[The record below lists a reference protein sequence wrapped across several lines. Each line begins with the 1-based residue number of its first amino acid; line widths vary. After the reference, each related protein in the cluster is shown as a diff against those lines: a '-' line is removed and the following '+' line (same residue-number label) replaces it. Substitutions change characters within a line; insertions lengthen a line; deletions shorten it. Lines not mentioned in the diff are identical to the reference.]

1 MEHLMQIWTI
11 FKTEIVPVLIAA
23 STAILPIIYT
33 ILKAKLTG
41 IKLENETLAQTI
53 GENSK
58 TLRENAKMRDELD
71 GISEKNKQL
80 QTEIK
85 TIAEMIYTVFSNS
98 NLSADKKSKLADLY
112 ALVVN
117 EDTEKIIDDLRKEVS
132 VWQEAYKQM
141 EESVNEKNNEVEE
154 EILTKST
161 MVRS

>member
-23 STAILPIIYT
+23 STAILPVIYT

-58 TLRENAKMRDELD
+58 TLRENAKMRDELE

-85 TIAEMIYTVFSNS
+85 TIAEMIYTIFSNS

-112 ALVVN
+112 SLVVN

-132 VWQEAYKQM
+132 VWQEAYKKI
-141 EESVNEKNNEVEE
+141 EESMNEKNNEVEE

>member
-58 TLRENAKMRDELD
+58 TLRENTKMRDELD

-132 VWQEAYKQM
+132 VWQEAYKQI
-141 EESVNEKNNEVEE
+141 EESMNEKNEEVEE

>member
-23 STAILPIIYT
+23 STAILPVIYT

-132 VWQEAYKQM
+132 VWQEAYKKIEDMDIIINLEM
-141 EESVNEKNNEVEE
+141 E
-154 EILTKST
+154 
-161 MVRS
+161 

>member
-58 TLRENAKMRDELD
+58 TLRENVKMRDELE

-85 TIAEMIYTVFSNS
+85 TIAEMIYTIFSNS

-112 ALVVN
+112 SLVVN

-132 VWQEAYKQM
+132 VWQEAYKQI
-141 EESVNEKNNEVEE
+141 EESMNEKNNEVEE

>member
-58 TLRENAKMRDELD
+58 TLRENTKMRDELD

-132 VWQEAYKQM
+132 VWQEAYKKI
-141 EESVNEKNNEVEE
+141 EESMNEKNNEVEE
-154 EILTKST
+154 EILTKPT

>member
-58 TLRENAKMRDELD
+58 TLRENTKMRDELD

-112 ALVVN
+112 SLVVN

-132 VWQEAYKQM
+132 VWQEAYKKI
-141 EESVNEKNNEVEE
+141 EESMNEKNDEVEE

>member
-41 IKLENETLAQTI
+41 IKLENETLAETI

-58 TLRENAKMRDELD
+58 TLRENAKMRDELE
-71 GISEKNKQL
+71 GITEKNKQL

-85 TIAEMIYTVFSNS
+85 TIAEMIYTIFSNS

-132 VWQEAYKQM
+132 VWQEAYKQI
-141 EESVNEKNNEVEE
+141 EESMNEKNNEVEE

>member
-11 FKTEIVPVLIAA
+11 FKTEIVPALIAA

-41 IKLENETLAQTI
+41 IKLENETLAETI

-58 TLRENAKMRDELD
+58 TLRENAKMRDELE

-112 ALVVN
+112 SLVVN

-132 VWQEAYKQM
+132 VWQEAYKKI
-141 EESVNEKNNEVEE
+141 EESMNEKNDEVEE

>member
-85 TIAEMIYTVFSNS
+85 TIAEMIYTIFSNS

-117 EDTEKIIDDLRKEVS
+117 EDTQKIIDDLRKEVS
-132 VWQEAYKQM
+132 VWQEAYKQI

>member
-11 FKTEIVPVLIAA
+11 FKTEVVPVLIAA

-85 TIAEMIYTVFSNS
+85 TIAEMIYTIFSNS

-112 ALVVN
+112 SLVVN

-132 VWQEAYKQM
+132 VWQEAYKQI
-141 EESVNEKNNEVEE
+141 EESMNEKNNEVEE

>member
-41 IKLENETLAQTI
+41 IKLENETLAETI

-58 TLRENAKMRDELD
+58 TLRENAKMRDELE

-112 ALVVN
+112 SLVVN

-141 EESVNEKNNEVEE
+141 EESMNEKNNDVEE

>member
-23 STAILPIIYT
+23 STTILPIIYT

-58 TLRENAKMRDELD
+58 TLRENVKMRDELE

-132 VWQEAYKQM
+132 VWQEAYKKI
-141 EESVNEKNNEVEE
+141 EESMNEKNDEVEE

>member
-58 TLRENAKMRDELD
+58 TLRENAKMRDELE

-85 TIAEMIYTVFSNS
+85 TIAEMIYTIFSNS

-132 VWQEAYKQM
+132 VWQEAYKQI
-141 EESVNEKNNEVEE
+141 EESMNEKNNEVEE

>member
-23 STAILPIIYT
+23 STAILPVIYT

-85 TIAEMIYTVFSNS
+85 TIAEMIYTIFSNS

-132 VWQEAYKQM
+132 VWQEAYKQI
-141 EESVNEKNNEVEE
+141 EESMNEKNNEVEE

>member
-33 ILKAKLTG
+33 ILKAKLAG
-41 IKLENETLAQTI
+41 IKLENETLAETI

-58 TLRENAKMRDELD
+58 TLRENAKMRDELE

-141 EESVNEKNNEVEE
+141 EESMNEKNNEVEE

>member
-11 FKTEIVPVLIAA
+11 FKTEIVPVLITA

-41 IKLENETLAQTI
+41 IKLENETLAETI

-58 TLRENAKMRDELD
+58 TLRENAKMRDELE

-85 TIAEMIYTVFSNS
+85 TIAEMIYTIFSNS

-112 ALVVN
+112 SLVVN

-132 VWQEAYKQM
+132 VWQEAYKQI
-141 EESVNEKNNEVEE
+141 EESMNEKNNEVEE

>member
-58 TLRENAKMRDELD
+58 TLRENVKMRDELE

-85 TIAEMIYTVFSNS
+85 TIADMIYTVFSNS

-117 EDTEKIIDDLRKEVS
+117 EDTQKIIDDLQKEVS
-132 VWQEAYKQM
+132 VWQEAYKKI
-141 EESVNEKNNEVEE
+141 EESMNEKNNEVEE

>member
-58 TLRENAKMRDELD
+58 TLREKTKMRDELD

-141 EESVNEKNNEVEE
+141 EESMNEKNNEVEE

>member
-11 FKTEIVPVLIAA
+11 FKTEIVPVLITA

-41 IKLENETLAQTI
+41 IKLENETLAETI

-58 TLRENAKMRDELD
+58 TLRENAKMRDELE

-112 ALVVN
+112 SLVVN

-141 EESVNEKNNEVEE
+141 EESMNEKNNDVEE

>member
-11 FKTEIVPVLIAA
+11 FKTEIVPALIAA

-41 IKLENETLAQTI
+41 IKLENETLAETI

-58 TLRENAKMRDELD
+58 TLRENAKMRDELE

-132 VWQEAYKQM
+132 VWQEAYKQI
-141 EESVNEKNNEVEE
+141 EESMNEKNNEVEE

>member
-58 TLRENAKMRDELD
+58 TLRENTKMRDELE

-132 VWQEAYKQM
+132 VWQEAYKQI
-141 EESVNEKNNEVEE
+141 EESMNEKNNEVEE

>member
-98 NLSADKKSKLADLY
+98 NLSADKKSKLSDLY
-112 ALVVN
+112 SLVVN

-132 VWQEAYKQM
+132 VWQEAYKKI
-141 EESVNEKNNEVEE
+141 EESMNEKNNEVEE

>member
-58 TLRENAKMRDELD
+58 TLRENTKMRDELE

-85 TIAEMIYTVFSNS
+85 TIAEMIYTIFSNS

-112 ALVVN
+112 SLVVN

-132 VWQEAYKQM
+132 VWQEAYKQI
-141 EESVNEKNNEVEE
+141 EESMNEKNNEVEE

>member
-112 ALVVN
+112 SLVVN

-132 VWQEAYKQM
+132 VWQEAYKQI
-141 EESVNEKNNEVEE
+141 EESMKEKNNEVEE

>member
-1 MEHLMQIWTI
+1 MQIWTI

-58 TLRENAKMRDELD
+58 TLRENVKMRDELE

-85 TIAEMIYTVFSNS
+85 TIAEMIYTIFSNS

-132 VWQEAYKQM
+132 VWQEAYKQI
-141 EESVNEKNNEVEE
+141 EESMNEKNNEVEE

>member
-58 TLRENAKMRDELD
+58 TLRENTKMRDELD

-85 TIAEMIYTVFSNS
+85 TIAEMIYTIFSNS

-112 ALVVN
+112 SLVVN

>member
-1 MEHLMQIWTI
+1 MQIWTI

-41 IKLENETLAQTI
+41 IKLENETLAETI

-58 TLRENAKMRDELD
+58 TLRENAKMRDELE

-117 EDTEKIIDDLRKEVS
+117 EDTQKIIDDLRKEVS
-132 VWQEAYKQM
+132 VWQEAYKQI

>member
-58 TLRENAKMRDELD
+58 TLRENTKMRDELD

-132 VWQEAYKQM
+132 VWQEAYKKI
-141 EESVNEKNNEVEE
+141 EESMNEKNDEVEE

>member
-117 EDTEKIIDDLRKEVS
+117 EDTQKIIDDLRKEVS
-132 VWQEAYKQM
+132 VWQEAYKQI
-141 EESVNEKNNEVEE
+141 EESMNEKNNEVEE

>member
-11 FKTEIVPVLIAA
+11 FKTEIVPALIAA
-23 STAILPIIYT
+23 STAILPVIYT

-41 IKLENETLAQTI
+41 IKLENETLAETI

-58 TLRENAKMRDELD
+58 TLRENAKMRDELE

-85 TIAEMIYTVFSNS
+85 TIAEMIYTIFSNS

-141 EESVNEKNNEVEE
+141 EESMNEKNNEVEE

>member
-41 IKLENETLAQTI
+41 IKLENETLAETI

-132 VWQEAYKQM
+132 VWQEAYKKI
-141 EESVNEKNNEVEE
+141 EESMNEKNNEVEE

>member
-11 FKTEIVPVLIAA
+11 FKTEIVPALIAA

-41 IKLENETLAQTI
+41 IKLENETLAETI

-58 TLRENAKMRDELD
+58 TLRENAKMRDELE
-71 GISEKNKQL
+71 GITEKNKQL

-141 EESVNEKNNEVEE
+141 EESMNEKNNEVEE

>member
-58 TLRENAKMRDELD
+58 TLRENVKMRDELE

-132 VWQEAYKQM
+132 VWQEAYKQI
-141 EESVNEKNNEVEE
+141 EESMNEKNNEVEE

>member
-58 TLRENAKMRDELD
+58 TLRENTKMRDELD

-117 EDTEKIIDDLRKEVS
+117 EDTQKIIDDLRKEVS
-132 VWQEAYKQM
+132 VWQEAYKQI
-141 EESVNEKNNEVEE
+141 EESMNEKNDEVEE

>member
-85 TIAEMIYTVFSNS
+85 TIAEMIYTIFSNS

-132 VWQEAYKQM
+132 VWQEAYKQI
-141 EESVNEKNNEVEE
+141 EESMNEKNNEVEE

>member
-11 FKTEIVPVLIAA
+11 FKTEIVPVLITA

-41 IKLENETLAQTI
+41 IKLENETLAETI

-58 TLRENAKMRDELD
+58 TLRENAKMRDELE

-85 TIAEMIYTVFSNS
+85 TIAEMIYTIFSNS

-112 ALVVN
+112 SLVVN

-132 VWQEAYKQM
+132 VWQEAYKQI
-141 EESVNEKNNEVEE
+141 EESMNEKNNEVEE
-154 EILTKST
+154 EILTKPT

>member
-11 FKTEIVPVLIAA
+11 FKTEIVPVLITA

-41 IKLENETLAQTI
+41 IKLENETLAETI

-58 TLRENAKMRDELD
+58 TLRENAKMRDELE

-112 ALVVN
+112 SLVVN

-132 VWQEAYKQM
+132 VWQEAYKQI
-141 EESVNEKNNEVEE
+141 EESMNEKNNEVEE
-154 EILTKST
+154 EILTKPT

>member
-41 IKLENETLAQTI
+41 IKLENETLAETI

>member
-132 VWQEAYKQM
+132 VWQEAYKQI
-141 EESVNEKNNEVEE
+141 EESMNEKNDEVEE

>member
-58 TLRENAKMRDELD
+58 TLRENTKMRDELE

-117 EDTEKIIDDLRKEVS
+117 EDTQKIIDDLRKEVS
-132 VWQEAYKQM
+132 VWQEAYRQI
-141 EESVNEKNNEVEE
+141 EESMNEKNEEVEE